1 MKKSEIEQKIRDL
14 KTKLSC
20 QESDI
25 GDWKVAKC
33 MEYSTLGLDAPYDLQ
48 KLHEQRQAVRDE
60 ISALEVELANCKEED
75 EVTTE
80 K

>member
-25 GDWKVAKC
+25 GDWRVAKC
-33 MEYSTLGLDAPYDLQ
+33 MEYTTLRLDAPYDLK

-75 EVTTE
+75 MAE
-80 K
+80 